1 MPNDL
6 TESVKNEIR
15 KKALSLKT
23 VNEEIKKLQNY
34 QRTLE
39 TQITDYYT
47 VYGIGYDEI
56 IGVRLKDVPKPKEIA
71 LKEILDVFPNTDI
84 KTVLENV
91 VGTIDIDLLKTEE
104 NLRFCAEF
112 SEPIIKS
119 TVKQLTKLSKDTIK
133 KVEV

>member
-1 MPNDL
+1 MSKDL
-6 TESVKNEIR
+6 VESVSVEIR

-23 VNEEIKKLQNY
+23 VSEEIKKLQNY

-39 TQITDYYT
+39 TQIIDYYEC
-47 VYGIGYDEI
+47 YGIGYDEI
-56 IGVRLKDVPKPKEIA
+56 IGVRVKDVPKPKEIA
-71 LKEILDVFPNTDI
+71 LKDVLDVFPNTDI

-91 VGTIDIDLLKTEE
+91 VATITIDLSKTEE
-104 NLRFCAEF
+104 NLRYCAEF

-119 TVKQLTKLSKDTIK
+119 TVKQLSKLSKDTMK